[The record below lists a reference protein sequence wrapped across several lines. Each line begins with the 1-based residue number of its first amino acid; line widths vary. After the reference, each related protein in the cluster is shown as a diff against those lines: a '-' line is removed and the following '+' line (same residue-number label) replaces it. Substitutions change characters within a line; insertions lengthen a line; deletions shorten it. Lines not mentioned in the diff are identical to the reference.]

1 MNNPILIHI
10 SDLHVTLYNKLNGN
24 LNEQCDSYLTTNP
37 SKELSNSY
45 ITTFCEYIKKQY
57 PDRECYLLISGDITN
72 SAENEEFKFAEDFIK
87 EILKELKINSENL
100 LLIPGDHDIHRRSII
115 NELEKNPTNEAHLLN
130 EIKYEK
136 FSKFY
141 FNLKGLDFPI
151 NNQIVDFLNIKDRI
165 IIIGLNSNF
174 KINDEGGE
182 GNIPTDKFREEM
194 IKLKDS
200 FTLTQLNFVL
210 AWHHN
215 ISAGY
220 EDKNSGQW
228 EKDNRGLLLG
238 EVMNQEVKLILNG
251 NEHIRQSKK
260 ISGDSIYISDC
271 GTLSTMAYE
280 SSFKVYEVLI
290 DDDSV
295 NLKNNIH
302 LLHSH
307 HNNDKPNYGYW
318 DITNNIN
325 AGEIELFKLYENN
338 TISIEKVVDILETN
352 SIKAEELIEE
362 LIEEPS
368 NHEENIFYNNESV
381 SNDLYQIVREKKLF
395 HSGHFHW
402 SETSRAHNW
411 IDISKLLESKEDLHF
426 VKDSIIDVIET
437 FDLAEDCDL
446 IIGLGY
452 EGNIISTKASIKYNK
467 PYTSLPYSYR
477 YNDHN
482 EFEKNLNYENSKG
495 EFKTVIIITDVVND
509 GRTIRKLIGK
519 RCADFFEKVDRII
532 VISLFYTGDV
542 EKVNTDILNYNKRLP
557 NTAYDFENDHEV
569 NNIEFYTV
577 RKLKVDKCPYGKDY
591 RNECLIYK
599 DELSCVHLFY
609 DVKEQKTI

>member
-1 MNNPILIHI
+1 MNNPVIIHI
-10 SDLHVTLYNKLNGN
+10 SDLHVTLYNKLNGTFN
-24 LNEQCDSYLTTNP
+24 DKCDSYLTTNS

-45 ITTFCEYIKKQY
+45 VTNFCEYINKQY
-57 PDRECYLLISGDITN
+57 PDRECFLIISGDITN
-72 SAENEEFKFAEDFIK
+72 SAENDEFTFAENFIK
-87 EILKELKINSENL
+87 EILEQLRIDKKNL

-115 NELEKNPTNEAHLLN
+115 NELEQNPTDQAHLLT
-130 EIKYEK
+130 EIKYER

-141 FNLKGLDFPI
+141 YNLKSQNFPV
-151 NNQIVDFLNIKDRI
+151 NKQIVDFLNIKDRI
-165 IIIGLNSNF
+165 VVIGLNSNY

-182 GNIPTDKFREEM
+182 GNIPADKFREEM
-194 IKLKDS
+194 LELKS
-200 FTLTQLNFVL
+200 IFTLPQLNFVL

-215 ISAGY
+215 ISAGF

-228 EKDNRGLLLG
+228 EKENRGLLLS

-260 ISGDSIYISDC
+260 INGDSIYISDC
-271 GTLSTMAYE
+271 GTLSTIKYE
-280 SSFKVYEVLI
+280 SSFKVFEVLI
-290 DDDSV
+290 DDNSV

-302 LLHSH
+302 LLHKSN
-307 HNNDKPNYGYW
+307 NNDKPNYGYW
-318 DITNNIN
+318 DITNNAN
-325 AGEIELFKLYENN
+325 AGEIEIFKLYENN
-338 TISIEKVVDILETN
+338 NISIEKVVDIFETN
-352 SIKAEELIEE
+352 EIEIQETAIELDAEPIVDKD
-362 LIEEPS
+362 IIS
-368 NHEENIFYNNESV
+368 YNNEDF
-381 SNDLYQIVREKKLF
+381 SNYLYQIVRSKKLF

-437 FDLAEDCDL
+437 FDLAKNCDL

-482 EFEKNLNYENSKG
+482 EFEKNLNYDNSKG
-495 EFKTVIIITDVVND
+495 DFKTVIIITDVVND

-519 RCADFFEKVDRII
+519 RCEKFFEKVEKII

-542 EKVNTDILNYNKRLP
+542 EKVNIDILNYNKRLP
-557 NTAYDFENDHEV
+557 NQAYDFENDHEV

-591 RNECLIYK
+591 KDECLIYK

-609 DVKEQKTI
+609 DVKD

>member
-1 MNNPILIHI
+1 MNNPVIIHI
-10 SDLHVTLYNKLNGN
+10 SDLHITLYKKLNRT
-24 LNEQCDSYLTTNP
+24 LNDKCDSYLSTDS
-37 SKELSNSY
+37 SKEYSNSY
-45 ITTFCEYIKKQY
+45 ITNFCEYIKRQY
-57 PDRECYLLISGDITN
+57 PNREYYLLITGDITN
-72 SAENEEFKFAEDFIK
+72 SAENDEFVFAENFIK
-87 EILKELKINSENL
+87 KILKDLKIDKSNL
-100 LLIPGDHDIHRRSII
+100 LIIPGDHDIHRRSII
-115 NELEKNPTNEAHLLN
+115 NELEKNPTDEPHLLN
-130 EIKYEK
+130 KIKYER
-136 FSKFY
+136 FSNFY
-141 FNLKGLDFPI
+141 LKLKGESFPLDK
-151 NNQIVDFLNIKDRI
+151 QIVDYLNIKDRI
-165 IIIGLNSNF
+165 IIIGLNSNY

-182 GNIPTDKFREEM
+182 GNIPVDEFRQEMNQLKASLKFP
-194 IKLKDS
+194 
-200 FTLTQLNFVL
+200 QLNFIL

-215 ISAGY
+215 ISAGF

-228 EKDNRGLLLG
+228 ERENRGLLLS

-251 NEHIRQSKK
+251 NEHIRQSK
-260 ISGDSIYISDC
+260 IINGDSLYLSDC
-271 GTLSTMAYE
+271 GTLSTIKYE
-280 SSFKVYEVLI
+280 SSFKAYEILI
-290 DDDSV
+290 DKNSV

-302 LLHSH
+302 LLHKNNS
-307 HNNDKPNYGYW
+307 NDKPDYGYW
-318 DITNNIN
+318 DITNNFN
-325 AGEIELFKLYENN
+325 AGEIEVFKLYENN
-338 TISIEKVVDILETN
+338 SESIAKVVDIFATSSNDDSSL
-352 SIKAEELIEE
+352 LIESE
-362 LIEEPS
+362 IE
-368 NHEENIFYNNESV
+368 FQAVKSV
-381 SNDLYQIVREKKLF
+381 TTYDNKIISDKLYQIVRDKKLF

-411 IDISKLLESKEDLHF
+411 IDISKLLESKVDLSF

-437 FDLAEDCDL
+437 FQLAKDCDL

-452 EGNIISTKASIKYNK
+452 EGNMISTKASIKYNK

-482 EFEKNLNYENSKG
+482 EFEKNLNYDNSKG

-519 RCADFFEKVDRII
+519 RCAEFFDKVERII

-542 EKVNTDILNYNKRLP
+542 EKVDTDILNYEKRLP
-557 NTAYDFENDHEV
+557 NLAYDFINDHEV

-609 DVKEQKTI
+609 DVK